1 MAIFTKERIA
11 SGIIFRLSLALVHF
25 AIDLDRETKRA
36 AIKIG
41 DIGSD
46 TVPLAELYP
55 KLLSSKLLPKQNFSQ

>member
-11 SGIIFRLSLALVHF
+11 SGIIFRLSLALMHF

-41 DIGSD
+41 VIGSD
-46 TVPLAELYP
+46 AVALTELYP